1 MDWDDFFEISGEIAK
16 GTGKLLGKAAKGTAK
31 LTGEIIK
38 GAANTLIEEHKSGRL
53 AERISDIQHKSQLEK
68 MDREIETIRSEIRD
82 DNWDDY
88 WED

>member
-31 LTGEIIK
+31 L
-38 GAANTLIEEHKSGRL
+38 ANTLIEEHKSGRL